1 MKKYNILTIFPDM
14 FRDPFALGVLSKA
27 IDSGFFQV
35 NPVDVRDYT
44 ADKHR
49 TTDDYQYGGG
59 QGLLMKVEPIHK
71 AVEDIKQKQGGTRVI
86 LMDPRGK
93 RFTQEDAE
101 RLKEY
106 DSLTFVCGRY
116 EGVDERVVDLVV
128 DESLSLGDF
137 VLTGGEFASM
147 VMVDAIARLLPGVLG
162 DENSPLEESHQSG
175 LLEHPHYTRPAEY
188 EGAEVP
194 EILLSGN
201 HGAIDKWRRE
211 KSLAL
216 TKKCRP
222 DMLKTANLS
231 DEDKIYLDTL
241 GKKKKIYV
249 ALLHYPMKDKE
260 KENVAT
266 SITNMDLHDIS
277 RSCTTYDVKKYYV
290 VTPLKAQ
297 REIASR
303 VIKHWLEGYGA
314 TYNVNRKQAFG
325 GTHLMDG
332 LLDAIAD
339 IEKEEGVR
347 PVIVATTARDSR
359 ANIDFQEMSALS
371 EDKPCLII
379 FGTGWGFTEDIFKM
393 SDRVLKPIDGA
404 GNFNHLSVRSAVAII
419 LDRIYSF

>member
-1 MKKYNILTIFPDM
+1 M
-14 FRDPFALGVLSKA
+14 FRDPFSLGVLSKA
-27 IDSGFFQV
+27 ADSGFFQI
-35 NPVDVRDYT
+35 NPVNIRDYT
-44 ADKHR
+44 TDKHK

-59 QGLLMKVEPIHK
+59 QGLVMKVEPIHR
-71 AVEDIKQKQGGTRVI
+71 AVKDIKQKQGGTRVI

-116 EGVDERVVDLVV
+116 EGVDERVVDLDV

-147 VMVDAIARLLPGVLG
+147 VMIDSIARLLPGVLG

-175 LLEHPHYTRPAEY
+175 LLEHPHYSRPAEY
-188 EGAEVP
+188 EGLKVP
-194 EILLSGN
+194 EILFSG
-201 HGAIDKWRRE
+201 HHAQIESWRRE
-211 KSLAL
+211 QSL
-216 TKKCRP
+216 KKTFENRK
-222 DMLKTANLS
+222 DMLATAELS
-231 DEDKIYLDTL
+231 DDDKKYLDTL
-241 GKKKKIYV
+241 CRKKRIYV

-277 RSCTTYDVKKYYV
+277 RSCTTYNVKKYFV
-290 VTPLKAQ
+290 VTPLAAQ

-303 VIKHWLEGYGA
+303 VIKHWLEGFGA

-325 GTHLMDG
+325 GTHLKEG
-332 LLDAIAD
+332 LLDVIAD
-339 IEKEEGVR
+339 IEKEEGER
-347 PVIVATTARDSR
+347 PVVIATTARDSR
-359 ANIDFQEMSALS
+359 ANIDFDEMSALS

-379 FGTGWGFTEDIFKM
+379 FGTGWGFTEDVFKM
-393 SDRVLKPIDGA
+393 SDRVLKPINGA
-404 GNFNHLSVRSAVAII
+404 GDFNHLSVRSAVAII
-419 LDRIYSF
+419 LDRIYRF

>member
-14 FRDPFALGVLSKA
+14 FRDPFSLGVLSKA
-27 IDSGFFQV
+27 AESGFFHI
-35 NPVDVRDYT
+35 NPVDIRDYT
-44 ADKHR
+44 TDKHR

-59 QGLLMKVEPIHK
+59 QGLVMKVEPIHR
-71 AVEDIKQKQGGTRVI
+71 AVNDIKDKQGGTRVI

-106 DSLTFVCGRY
+106 DSLTFICGRY

-128 DESLSLGDF
+128 DESMSLGDF

-147 VMVDAIARLLPGVLG
+147 VMIDSIARLLPGVLG

-175 LLEHPHYTRPAEY
+175 LLEHPHYSKPREY
-188 EGAEVP
+188 EGHEVP
-194 EILLSGN
+194 EILFSGHHAN
-201 HGAIDKWRRE
+201 IEKWRRE
-211 KSLAL
+211 QSLMR
-216 TKKCRP
+216 TYENRR

-231 DEDKIYLDTL
+231 AEDKKILDTFRR
-241 GKKKKIYV
+241 KKKIYV

-277 RSCTTYDVKKYYV
+277 RSCTTYDVKNYYV
-290 VTPLKAQ
+290 VTPLEAQ

-303 VIKHWLEGYGA
+303 VIKHWLEGFGA

-325 GTHLMDG
+325 GTLLMEG
-332 LLDAIAD
+332 LLDVVAD
-339 IEKEEGVR
+339 IEKKEGER
-347 PVIVATTARDSR
+347 PVVVATTARDSR
-359 ANIDFQEMSALS
+359 ANIGFQEVSELS
-371 EDKPCLII
+371 EEKPILII
-379 FGTGWGFTEDIFKM
+379 FGTGWGFTEDVFKM
-393 SDRVLKPIDGA
+393 SDRVLKPIEGA

-419 LDRIYSF
+419 LDRIYRF

>member
-14 FRDPFALGVLSKA
+14 FRDPFSLGVLSKA
-27 IDSGFFQV
+27 VDSGFFRI

-44 ADKHR
+44 TDKHR

-59 QGLLMKVEPIHK
+59 QGLVMKVEPIHR
-71 AVEDIKQKQGGTRVI
+71 AVQDIKEKQGGTRVI

-93 RFTQEDAE
+93 RFTQDDAE

-147 VMVDAIARLLPGVLG
+147 VMIDSIARLLPGVLG

-175 LLEHPHYTRPAEY
+175 LLEHPHYSKPREY
-188 EGAEVP
+188 EGHAVP
-194 EILLSGN
+194 EILFSGHHAN
-201 HGAIDKWRRE
+201 IEKWRRE
-211 KSLAL
+211 QSLL
-216 TKKCRP
+216 RTRDSRR
-222 DMLKTANLS
+222 DMLKSANLT
-231 DEDKIYLDTL
+231 DEDKKFLDTL
-241 GKKKKIYV
+241 GGKKIYV

-290 VTPLKAQ
+290 VTPLDAQ

-314 TYNVNRKQAFG
+314 TYNKNRKQAFG
-325 GTHLMDG
+325 GTELMEG
-332 LLDAIAD
+332 LLDVIAD
-339 IEKEEGVR
+339 IEKKEGER
-347 PVIVATTARDSR
+347 PVVIATTARDSR
-359 ANIDFQEMSALS
+359 ANIGFDEVSELS

-379 FGTGWGFTEDIFKM
+379 FGTGWGFTEDVFKM
-393 SDRVLKPIDGA
+393 SDRVLKPIEGA

-419 LDRIYSF
+419 LDRIYRF

>member
-1 MKKYNILTIFPDM
+1 M
-14 FRDPFALGVLSKA
+14 FRDPFSLGVLSKA
-27 IDSGFFQV
+27 ADSGFFQI
-35 NPVDVRDYT
+35 NPVNIRDYT
-44 ADKHR
+44 TDKHK

-59 QGLLMKVEPIHK
+59 QGLVMKVEPIHR
-71 AVEDIKQKQGGTRVI
+71 AVKDIKQKQGGTRVI

-116 EGVDERVVDLVV
+116 EGVDERVVDLDV

-147 VMVDAIARLLPGVLG
+147 VMIDSIARLLPGVLG

-175 LLEHPHYTRPAEY
+175 LLEHPHYSRPAEY
-188 EGAEVP
+188 EGLKVP
-194 EILLSGN
+194 EILFSG
-201 HGAIDKWRRE
+201 HHAQIESWRRE
-211 KSLAL
+211 QSL
-216 TKKCRP
+216 KKTFENRK
-222 DMLKTANLS
+222 DMLATAELS
-231 DEDKIYLDTL
+231 DDDKKYLDTL
-241 GKKKKIYV
+241 GRKKRIYV

-277 RSCTTYDVKKYYV
+277 RSCTTYNVKKYFV
-290 VTPLKAQ
+290 VTPLAAQ

-303 VIKHWLEGYGA
+303 VIKHWLEGFGA

-325 GTHLMDG
+325 GTHLKEG
-332 LLDAIAD
+332 LLDVIAD
-339 IEKEEGVR
+339 IEKEEGER
-347 PVIVATTARDSR
+347 PVVIATTARDSR
-359 ANIDFQEMSALS
+359 ANIDFDEMSALS

-379 FGTGWGFTEDIFKM
+379 FGTGWGFTEDVFKM
-393 SDRVLKPIDGA
+393 SDRVLKPINGA
-404 GNFNHLSVRSAVAII
+404 GDFNHLSVRSAVAII
-419 LDRIYSF
+419 LDRIYRF

>member
-1 MKKYNILTIFPDM
+1 M
-14 FRDPFALGVLSKA
+14 FRDPFSLGVLSKA
-27 IDSGFFQV
+27 AESGFFHI
-35 NPVDVRDYT
+35 NPVDIRDYT
-44 ADKHR
+44 TDKHR

-59 QGLLMKVEPIHK
+59 QGLVMKVEPIHR
-71 AVEDIKQKQGGTRVI
+71 AVNDIKDKQGGTRVI

-106 DSLTFVCGRY
+106 DSLTFICGRY

-128 DESLSLGDF
+128 DESMSLGDF

-147 VMVDAIARLLPGVLG
+147 VMIDSIARLLPGVLG

-175 LLEHPHYTRPAEY
+175 LLEHPHYSKPREY
-188 EGAEVP
+188 EGHEVP
-194 EILLSGN
+194 EILFSGHHAN
-201 HGAIDKWRRE
+201 IEKWRRE
-211 KSLAL
+211 QSLMR
-216 TKKCRP
+216 TYENRR

-231 DEDKIYLDTL
+231 AEDKKFLDTFRR
-241 GKKKKIYV
+241 KKKIYV

-277 RSCTTYDVKKYYV
+277 RSCTTYDVKNYYV
-290 VTPLKAQ
+290 VTPLEAQ

-303 VIKHWLEGYGA
+303 VIKHWLEGFGA

-325 GTHLMDG
+325 GTLLMEG
-332 LLDAIAD
+332 LLDVVAD
-339 IEKEEGVR
+339 IEKKEGER
-347 PVIVATTARDSR
+347 PVVVATTARDSR
-359 ANIDFQEMSALS
+359 ANIGFQEVSELS
-371 EDKPCLII
+371 EEKPILII
-379 FGTGWGFTEDIFKM
+379 FGTGWGFTEDVFKM
-393 SDRVLKPIDGA
+393 SDRVLKPIEGA

-419 LDRIYSF
+419 LDRIYRF

>member
-14 FRDPFALGVLSKA
+14 FRDPFSLGVLSKA
-27 IDSGFFQV
+27 AESGFFHI
-35 NPVDVRDYT
+35 NPVDIRDYT
-44 ADKHR
+44 TDKHR

-59 QGLLMKVEPIHK
+59 QGLVMKVEPIHR
-71 AVEDIKQKQGGTRVI
+71 AVNDIKDKQGGTRVI

-106 DSLTFVCGRY
+106 DSLTFICGRY

-147 VMVDAIARLLPGVLG
+147 VMIDSIARLLPGVLG

-175 LLEHPHYTRPAEY
+175 LLEHPHYSKPREY
-188 EGAEVP
+188 EGLAVP
-194 EILLSGN
+194 EILFSGHHAN
-201 HGAIDKWRRE
+201 IDKWRRE
-211 KSLAL
+211 QSLKR
-216 TKKCRP
+216 TYENRR
-222 DMLKTANLS
+222 DMLKTAELTA
-231 DEDKIYLDTL
+231 EDKKVLDTFA
-241 GKKKKIYV
+241 GKKKIYV

-277 RSCTTYDVKKYYV
+277 RSCTTYDVKNYYV
-290 VTPLKAQ
+290 VTPLEAQ

-325 GTHLMDG
+325 GTLLMEG
-332 LLDAIAD
+332 LLDVVAD
-339 IEKEEGVR
+339 IEKKEGER
-347 PVIVATTARDSR
+347 PVVVATTARDSR
-359 ANIDFQEMSALS
+359 ANIGFQEASELS
-371 EDKPCLII
+371 EEKPILII
-379 FGTGWGFTEDIFKM
+379 FGTGWGFTEDVFKM
-393 SDRVLKPIDGA
+393 SDRVLKPIEGA

-419 LDRIYSF
+419 LDRIYRF

>member
-1 MKKYNILTIFPDM
+1 VKKYNILTIFPDM
-14 FRDPFALGVLSKA
+14 FRDPFSVGVLSKA
-27 IDSGFFQV
+27 VESGFFHI
-35 NPVDVRDYT
+35 NPVNIREYT
-44 ADKHR
+44 TDKHR

-59 QGLLMKVEPIHK
+59 QGLLMKVEPIHR
-71 AVEDIKQKQGGTRVI
+71 AVQDIKQKQGGTRVI

-93 RFTQEDAE
+93 RFTQDDAE

-147 VMVDAIARLLPGVLG
+147 VMIDSIARLLPGVLG

-175 LLEHPHYTRPAEY
+175 LLEHPHYSKPREY
-188 EGAEVP
+188 EGLAVP
-194 EILLSGN
+194 EILFSGHHAN
-201 HGAIDKWRRE
+201 IEKWRRE
-211 KSLAL
+211 KSLEI
-216 TKKCRP
+216 TFQNRR
-222 DMLKTANLS
+222 DMLKTAKLS
-231 DEDKIYLDTL
+231 DEDKKYLDTL
-241 GKKKKIYV
+241 GGKKKIYV

-297 REIASR
+297 REIAGR

-314 TYNVNRKQAFG
+314 TYNVNRKQAFE
-325 GTHLMDG
+325 GTQLTEG
-332 LLDAIAD
+332 LLDVIAD
-339 IEKEEGVR
+339 IEKKEGER
-347 PVIVATTARDSR
+347 PVVVATTARDSR
-359 ANIDFQEMSALS
+359 ADIGFDEVSALS

-379 FGTGWGFTEDIFKM
+379 FGTGWGFTEDVFKM
-393 SDRVLKPIDGA
+393 SDRVLKPIEGA

-419 LDRIYSF
+419 LDRIYRF

>member
-290 VTPLKAQ
+290 VTPLKAK

>member
-1 MKKYNILTIFPDM
+1 VKKYNILTIFPDM
-14 FRDPFALGVLSKA
+14 FRDPFSLGVLSKA
-27 IDSGFFQV
+27 AESGFFHI
-35 NPVDVRDYT
+35 NPVDIRDYT
-44 ADKHR
+44 TDKHR

-59 QGLLMKVEPIHK
+59 QGLVMKVEPIHR
-71 AVEDIKQKQGGTRVI
+71 AVNDIKDKQGGTRVI

-106 DSLTFVCGRY
+106 DSLTFICGRY

-128 DESLSLGDF
+128 DESMSLGDF

-147 VMVDAIARLLPGVLG
+147 VMIDSIARLLPGVLG

-175 LLEHPHYTRPAEY
+175 LLEHPHYSKPREY
-188 EGAEVP
+188 EGHEVP
-194 EILLSGN
+194 EILFSGHHAN
-201 HGAIDKWRRE
+201 IEKWRRE
-211 KSLAL
+211 ESLKR
-216 TKKCRP
+216 TYENRR
-222 DMLKTANLS
+222 DMLKTASLTA
-231 DEDKIYLDTL
+231 EDKKVLDTL
-241 GKKKKIYV
+241 VRKKKIYV

-277 RSCTTYDVKKYYV
+277 RSCTTYDVKNYYV
-290 VTPLKAQ
+290 VTPLEAQ

-325 GTHLMDG
+325 GTMLMDG
-332 LLDAIAD
+332 LLDVVAD
-339 IEKEEGVR
+339 IEKKEGER
-347 PVIVATTARDSR
+347 PVVVATTARDSR
-359 ANIDFQEMSALS
+359 ANIGFQEVSELS
-371 EDKPCLII
+371 EEKPILIL
-379 FGTGWGFTEDIFKM
+379 FGTGWGFTEDVFKM
-393 SDRVLKPIDGA
+393 SDRVLKPIEGA

-419 LDRIYSF
+419 LDRIYRF

>member
-1 MKKYNILTIFPDM
+1 M
-14 FRDPFALGVLSKA
+14 FRDPFSLGVLSKA
-27 IDSGFFQV
+27 AESGFFHI
-35 NPVDVRDYT
+35 NPVDIRDYT
-44 ADKHR
+44 TDKHR

-59 QGLLMKVEPIHK
+59 QGLVMKVEPIHR
-71 AVEDIKQKQGGTRVI
+71 AVNDIKDKQGGTRVI

-106 DSLTFVCGRY
+106 DSLTFICGRY

-128 DESLSLGDF
+128 DESMSLGDF

-147 VMVDAIARLLPGVLG
+147 VMIDSIARLLPGVLG

-175 LLEHPHYTRPAEY
+175 LLEHPHYSKPREY
-188 EGAEVP
+188 EGHEVP
-194 EILLSGN
+194 EILFSGHHAN
-201 HGAIDKWRRE
+201 IEKWRRE
-211 KSLAL
+211 QSLMR
-216 TKKCRP
+216 TYENRR

-231 DEDKIYLDTL
+231 AEDKKILDTFRR
-241 GKKKKIYV
+241 KKKIYV

-277 RSCTTYDVKKYYV
+277 RSCTTYDVKNYYV
-290 VTPLKAQ
+290 VTPLEAQ

-303 VIKHWLEGYGA
+303 VIKHWLEGFGA

-325 GTHLMDG
+325 GTLLMEG
-332 LLDAIAD
+332 LLDVVAD
-339 IEKEEGVR
+339 IEKKEGER
-347 PVIVATTARDSR
+347 PVVVATTARDSR
-359 ANIDFQEMSALS
+359 ANIGFQEVSELS
-371 EDKPCLII
+371 EEKPILII
-379 FGTGWGFTEDIFKM
+379 FGTGWGFTEDVFKM
-393 SDRVLKPIDGA
+393 SDRVLKPIEGA

-419 LDRIYSF
+419 LDRIYRF

>member
-1 MKKYNILTIFPDM
+1 VKKYNILTIFPDM
-14 FRDPFALGVLSKA
+14 FRDPFSLGVLSKA
-27 IDSGFFQV
+27 VESGFFRI
-35 NPVDVRDYT
+35 NPVDIRDYT
-44 ADKHR
+44 TDKHR

-59 QGLLMKVEPIHK
+59 QGLVMKVEPIHR
-71 AVEDIKQKQGGTRVI
+71 AVQDIKQKQGGTRVI

-93 RFTQEDAE
+93 RFTQDDAE

-147 VMVDAIARLLPGVLG
+147 VMIDSIARLLPGVLG

-175 LLEHPHYTRPAEY
+175 LLEHPHYSKPREY
-188 EGAEVP
+188 EGLEVP
-194 EILLSGN
+194 EILFTGHHAN
-201 HGAIDKWRRE
+201 IDKWRRE
-211 KSLAL
+211 QSLL
-216 TKKCRP
+216 RTYQNRR
-222 DMLKTANLS
+222 DMLKTAKIS
-231 DEDKIYLDTL
+231 DEDKKYLDTL
-241 GKKKKIYV
+241 GGKKKIYV

-277 RSCTTYDVKKYYV
+277 RSCTTYDVKNYYV
-290 VTPLKAQ
+290 VTPLDAQ

-325 GTHLMDG
+325 GTKLKEG
-332 LLDAIAD
+332 LLDVIAD
-339 IEKEEGVR
+339 IEENEGER
-347 PVIVATTARDSR
+347 PVVVATTARDSR
-359 ANIDFQEMSALS
+359 ANIGFQEMSELS
-371 EDKPCLII
+371 EEKPCLII
-379 FGTGWGFTEDIFKM
+379 FGTGWGFTEDVFKM
-393 SDRVLKPIDGA
+393 SDRVLKPIEGA

-419 LDRIYSF
+419 LDRIYRF